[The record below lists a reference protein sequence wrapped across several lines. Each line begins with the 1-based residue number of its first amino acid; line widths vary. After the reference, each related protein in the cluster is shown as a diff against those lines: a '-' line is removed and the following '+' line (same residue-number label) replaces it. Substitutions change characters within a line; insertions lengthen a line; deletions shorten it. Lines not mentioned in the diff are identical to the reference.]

1 MTDYVR
7 LRVLLNGL
15 LGIGVCT
22 AIYYLGWRNLNFAD
36 FERIPGL
43 AMMLVMIASATYA
56 FAISP
61 LFRSAFFCVL
71 IGAFGKNG
79 QCMSFSPFR
88 LSLCVIRFLLCV
100 CVRFRFPSDPFTI
113 LILNN
118 LQQCPVQNIVDN
130 YERLG
135 QMVVCHIG
143 LQAEIAT
150 NRVAL
155 LTGPVEGVIEKASG
169 RFGLKP

>member
-79 QCMSFSPFR
+79 QCTSFLHFSRHFVDSFS
-88 LSLCVIRFLLCV
+88 S
-100 CVRFRFPSDPFTI
+100 VRFRFLSDPFTI

-118 LQQCPVQNIVDN
+118 LQQGPVQNIVDN

-143 LQAEIAT
+143 LQAEITT

-155 LTGPVEGVIEKASG
+155 LTGPLEGIIEKASG
-169 RFGLKP
+169 KFSLKPSK